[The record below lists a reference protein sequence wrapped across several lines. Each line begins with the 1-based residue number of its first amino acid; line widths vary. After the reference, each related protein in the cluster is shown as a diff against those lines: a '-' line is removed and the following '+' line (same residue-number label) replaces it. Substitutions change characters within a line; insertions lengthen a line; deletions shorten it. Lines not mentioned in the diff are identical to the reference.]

1 MHFKHNFYYFFF
13 YGFPYCPVGPVA
25 HILGGVTVVSRA
37 EARGW
42 RATPCPG
49 AGPHLNTDT
58 LVTRL
63 QPPSQGG
70 TRHVMAG
77 TSVKRLS
84 NLISTYL

>member
-1 MHFKHNFYYFFF
+1 MSAMTVYR
-13 YGFPYCPVGPVA
+13 
-25 HILGGVTVVSRA
+25 ILGGVTVVSRA

-70 TRHVMAG
+70 M
-77 TSVKRLS
+77 
-84 NLISTYL
+84 